1 MSLEV
6 IKTFPNKT
14 AKTKHRRKIGT
25 CDYLKIK
32 SIFLRK
38 PLIMLMIDSRLGKLF
53 PTSKDNIG
61 LILNVKETPAGQGE
75 KIRKK

>member
-6 IKTFPNKT
+6 IKTFPTRQQKQNI
-14 AKTKHRRKIGT
+14 RRKIGN

-32 SIFLRK
+32 NIFLRK
-38 PLIMLMIDSRLGKLF
+38 LLIRLMIDSRLGKLL
-53 PTSKDNIG
+53 PTSKNNIG
-61 LILNVKETPAGQGE
+61 LILNVKETPASQGE